1 MMNKL
6 LQSKITRLVVFLWFI
21 VFPIL
26 FITIPAMEMVTGERE
41 SSDFPVWAFVVW
53 ILGPV
58 AAGIVIKNFFGKS
71 ENETKKTEEQND

>member
-1 MMNKL
+1 MNLREL
-6 LQSKITRLVVFLWFI
+6 LQSKIARLVVFLWFI

-26 FITIPAMEMVTGERE
+26 FITIPAMEMVTGERQ

-58 AAGIVIKNFFGKS
+58 VAGIVIRNFFGKS
-71 ENETKKTEEQND
+71 ENETKKTEK

>member
-1 MMNKL
+1 MTGKKL

-26 FITIPAMEMVTGERE
+26 FITIPAVEMAMGERE
-41 SSDFPVWAFVVW
+41 SSDFPLWALGVW

-58 AAGIVIKNFFGKS
+58 AAGIVAKNFFGNAG
-71 ENETKKTEEQND
+71 NETKKTEK